1 MEITEIYTGPLFV
14 KTWAIPLD
22 KKTVLLVDP
31 GGTDEELMEYLKN
44 KNAERLEIMLTHG
57 HFDHVG
63 GVPELMLKY
72 PGSSLWIHP
81 ADAGYLGKNG
91 KEKHIACFS
100 QIRAERYIKA
110 LKYDFPEPTA
120 LLKDGDIVNGFK
132 VLYTPG
138 HTEGSVCFWNEEAKV
153 LFSGDTLFYR
163 SHGRTD
169 LLGGDDQKMKASL
182 KSLLNLPD
190 DTTVYPGHGSNT
202 SIEAERGWIEKI

>member
-1 MEITEIYTGPLFV
+1 MAAFIPGASPPEVNTPMHLILAIY
-14 KTWAIPLD
+14 I
-22 KKTVLLVDP
+22 
-31 GGTDEELMEYLKN
+31 
-44 KNAERLEIMLTHG
+44 
-57 HFDHVG
+57 
-63 GVPELMLKY
+63 
-72 PGSSLWIHP
+72 
-81 ADAGYLGKNG
+81 GY
-91 KEKHIACFS
+91 
-100 QIRAERYIKA
+100 
-110 LKYDFPEPTA
+110 
-120 LLKDGDIVNGFK
+120 IVNGFK

-202 SIEAERGWIEKI
+202 SIGAERVWIEKI

>member
-14 KTWAIPLD
+14 KTWAFPLD

-72 PGSSLWIHP
+72 PGSSLWIHH

-110 LKYDFPEPTA
+110 LKYDFIYPRA
-120 LLKDGDIVNGFK
+120 YRRLGLL
-132 VLYTPG
+132 L
-138 HTEGSVCFWNEEAKV
+138 ERGSK
-153 LFSGDTLFYR
+153 SP
-163 SHGRTD
+163 
-169 LLGGDDQKMKASL
+169 LLGRYPF
-182 KSLLNLPD
+182 LPL
-190 DTTVYPGHGSNT
+190 PWKNRPFG
-202 SIEAERGWIEKI
+202 RGRSKDEGFTKISFKFA

>member
-1 MEITEIYTGPLFV
+1 M
-14 KTWAIPLD
+14 
-22 KKTVLLVDP
+22 
-31 GGTDEELMEYLKN
+31 
-44 KNAERLEIMLTHG
+44 
-57 HFDHVG
+57 G

-72 PGSSLWIHP
+72 PDSSLWIHP

-190 DTTVYPGHGSNT
+190 DTAVYPGHGSNT
-202 SIEAERGWIEKI
+202 SIGAERGWIEKI

>member
-14 KTWAIPLD
+14 KTWALPLD

-63 GVPELMLKY
+63 GVPCLMLKY
-72 PGSSLWIHP
+72 PDSSLWIHP

-153 LFSGDTLFYR
+153 LFSGFT
-163 SHGRTD
+163 
-169 LLGGDDQKMKASL
+169 
-182 KSLLNLPD
+182 
-190 DTTVYPGHGSNT
+190 
-202 SIEAERGWIEKI
+202 KISFKFAG